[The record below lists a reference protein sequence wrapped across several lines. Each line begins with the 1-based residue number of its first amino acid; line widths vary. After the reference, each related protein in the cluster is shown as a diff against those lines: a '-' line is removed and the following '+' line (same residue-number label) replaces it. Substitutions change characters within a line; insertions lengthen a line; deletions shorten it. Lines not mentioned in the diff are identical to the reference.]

1 MLKFI
6 TINISAL
13 IIVVVF
19 QFVSVSIWF
28 YACLFLLWLIITIIG
43 SLYIRWNYHVT
54 SLHHNH
60 QVSKNEVSITF
71 DDGPHP
77 EFTPKVLD
85 LLKANNVKGTFFC
98 IGKNIANH
106 SDIFNRII
114 LEGHTLGNHT
124 QNHLKGWSTENEVYL
139 ENVEVCEK
147 TITRYSNAT
156 IQPKL
161 FRPPYGKIKKS
172 QAKEILKKGYKI
184 IMWTVLSADFD
195 TSISKEKCL
204 QNVLK
209 NTKNGSIIVFHDSI
223 KAAEKVSFVLPK
235 ILKEFSKQGF
245 TFKAI

>member
-1 MLKFI
+1 MKTYF
-6 TINISAL
+6 TKTPN
-13 IIVVVF
+13 
-19 QFVSVSIWF
+19 SIMRFFSKYVWRF
-28 YACLFLLWLIITIIG
+28 
-43 SLYIRWNYHVT
+43 SLDTKEIY
-54 SLHHNH
+54 L
-60 QVSKNEVSITF
+60 TF
-71 DDGPHP
+71 DDGPTP
-77 EFTPKVLD
+77 EITDFVLD
-85 LLKANNVKGTFFC
+85 ALKKYNAKATFFC
-98 IGKNIANH
+98 IGKNIVNH
-106 SDIFNRII
+106 PDIFNRII
-114 LEGHTLGNHT
+114 IEGHAVGNHT

-147 TITRYSNAT
+147 TITRYGNAT
-156 IQPKL
+156 IQPKI

-235 ILKEFSKQGF
+235 VLKEFSKQGF